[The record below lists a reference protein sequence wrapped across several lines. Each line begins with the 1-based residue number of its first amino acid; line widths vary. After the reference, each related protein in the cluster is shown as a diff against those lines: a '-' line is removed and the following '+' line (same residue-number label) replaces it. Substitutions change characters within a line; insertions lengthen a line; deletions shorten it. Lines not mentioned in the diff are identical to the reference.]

1 MPTTNFKHGIYY
13 TETSIDTTPDVQ
25 YGQIPVYIGTAPIN
39 LATDPAPV
47 NKPVLISTLAE
58 FKEKFGYIEDFSYTL
73 CEPAC
78 YHFKKAN
85 IAPIICINVLDLTNN
100 SMVTEN
106 QTAIV
111 KKDGSVFTMNVK
123 GVLKDSVVVKGIT
136 GYTDG
141 DEDTKIQLAEALE
154 LNPSATVGKF
164 IYQGYDI
171 VSSATTGYEEVVSTT
186 PSEGEISLEDA
197 QAKNPSATVGDFI
210 AIEQSYL
217 LSNTSVTGSKEI
229 IANYTS
235 LIESDY
241 ILSFDSSGNL
251 IITPEASGNITSS
264 MNALQVSFS
273 KINLAGVT
281 GTQIIGS
288 VNSST
293 GVRTG
298 LQAVD
303 YILGEIGQPP
313 GMLVAPG
320 FSHIPSVAQAFIEK
334 SKAVSGIFPALVIV
348 DIDSTAIGS
357 PYYGGVKDWK
367 DNNGYVYKDLVACYP
382 MAKVG
387 NLTFHLST
395 IVSATKQATLSL
407 SSAYNTPCESPSN
420 KKTEIT
426 SLVNMA
432 GEDIVLDIVMANY
445 LNAMGIVTALKM
457 ALDFVIWGNRTTVF
471 PESDDPKDC
480 WISTRSLFHYLVDV
494 IIMTYWAKIDERSTD
509 SNIQNV
515 EDGVNNW
522 LNSLE
527 TKEILKEGSCKFL
540 GIVNPSTDNIVK
552 FNITWAD
559 IKPAEKYDFNY
570 EFDKTIYENL
580 NV

>member
-25 YGQIPVYIGTAPIN
+25 YGQIPVYIGIAPIN

-100 SMVTEN
+100 SMVTSN
-106 QTAIV
+106 QSAIV
-111 KKDGSVFTMNVK
+111 KKDGAVFTLTTK
-123 GVLKDSVVVKGIT
+123 GVIKSSVTVKGIAN
-136 GYTDG
+136 YTDG
-141 DEDTKIQLAEALE
+141 DEDDENFA
-154 LNPSATVGKF
+154 P
-164 IYQGYDI
+164 
-171 VSSATTGYEEVVSTT
+171 
-186 PSEGEISLEDA
+186 
-197 QAKNPSATVGDFI
+197 
-210 AIEQSYL
+210 
-217 LSNTSVTGSKEI
+217 
-229 IANYTS
+229 TS
-235 LIESDY
+235 LVASDY

-320 FSHIPSVAQAFIEK
+320 FSHIPEVAQAFIEK
-334 SKAVSGIFPALVIV
+334 SKSVSGIFPALVIV
-348 DIDSTAIGS
+348 DIDSTATGS
-357 PYYGGVKDWK
+357 PYYGGVKEWK

-407 SSAYNTPCESPSN
+407 LSAYNTPCESPSN

-480 WISTRSLFHYLVDV
+480 WISTRSLYHYLVNI

-540 GIVNPSTDNIVK
+540 GVVNPSTDNIVK
-552 FNITWAD
+552 FNIKWAD
-559 IKPAEKYDFNY
+559 IKPAEKYNFNY